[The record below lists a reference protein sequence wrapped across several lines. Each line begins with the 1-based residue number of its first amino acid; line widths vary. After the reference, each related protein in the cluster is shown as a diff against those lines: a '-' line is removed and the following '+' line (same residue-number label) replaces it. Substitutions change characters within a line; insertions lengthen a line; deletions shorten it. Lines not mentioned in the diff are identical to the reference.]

1 MKIAA
6 LDLPFAAGAQAG
18 IDRRS
23 YLQAQSLAGIDMALW
38 DPAACFAELERRSER
53 VAPRVLGVRAGE
65 ELLALARHWRRE
77 FGELMQRGGVVAAML
92 PPPSGFHVHTLQEI
106 VRYEP
111 MEPLSLLLPRPLRYT
126 DMAAMPGAPQAAG
139 EPFHSLFERSLALL
153 QPQARLQDFPGTAI
167 LHDSAGAPLACYISL
182 PPGGMLLLPR
192 LRPEAFADPVRGGT
206 FIDALRHCAL
216 RLGLA
221 GGGGI
226 AAWADDCLGPQEL
239 ELLARER
246 ELRSRAQDIQTQIG
260 TTLLAIDRLRAD
272 KRLVAGEGAGLE
284 LALAELLRR
293 KGAFVQQDWLEQ
305 SLLVAELRSGFLV
318 AAACG
323 PDDTADP
330 AFFDKLEQA
339 QARISDYY
347 GKSVQALL
355 VDGSQNRLPLHARTA
370 DSAVQAAAEARGVPC
385 LQGAHMY
392 GWLLMEAPDADDLL
406 EQARNDGATLRLR
419 LWRSATQAL
428 PPTAATFKGS

>member
-6 LDLPFAAGAQAG
+6 LDLPFAVGVHAG
-18 IDRRS
+18 IDHRS

-77 FGELMQRGGVVAAML
+77 FGALMQRGGVVAALL

-111 MEPLSLLLPRPLRYT
+111 LEPLSLLLPRPLRYT
-126 DMAAMPGAPQAAG
+126 GTAAMPGTPQAAG
-139 EPFHSLFERSLALL
+139 EPFRSLFERSLALL
-153 QPQARLQDFPGTAI
+153 QPQARLQDFPGTEI
-167 LHDSAGAPLACYISL
+167 LHDGAGAPLACYISL

-192 LRPEAFADPVRGGT
+192 LRPEVLTDPARGST

-216 RLGLA
+216 RLGHA
-221 GGGGI
+221 GGGDI
-226 AAWADDCLGPQEL
+226 SAWADDCLGPQEL

-246 ELRSRAQDIQTQIG
+246 ELRSRAQDIQAQLG
-260 TTLLAIDRLRAD
+260 TTRRAIDRLRAD

-284 LALAELLRR
+284 FALAELLRR
-293 KGAFVQQDWLEQ
+293 KGAFVQQDWLEP

-318 AAACG
+318 AAARG
-323 PDDTADP
+323 PDDAVD
-330 AFFDKLEQA
+330 AVYFDKLEQA
-339 QARISDYY
+339 RTRIADYY
-347 GKSVQALL
+347 GKSAQALI

-370 DSAVQAAAEARGVPC
+370 ASAIQAAAEARGILC

-392 GWLLMEAPDADDLL
+392 GWLLMEEPDADGLL
-406 EQARNDGATLRLR
+406 EQARNDGAALRQK
-419 LWRSATQAL
+419 LWRSAAGAL
-428 PPTAATFKGS
+428 PPAAA

>member
-6 LDLPFAAGAQAG
+6 LDLPFAAGVQAG
-18 IDRRS
+18 IDSRS
-23 YLQAQSLAGIDMALW
+23 YLQAQSLAGTDMALW

-77 FGELMQRGGVVAAML
+77 FGALIQRGGIVAAML
-92 PPPSGFHVHTLQEI
+92 PPPSRFHVHTLQEI
-106 VRYEP
+106 VRYDP
-111 MEPLSLLLPRPLRYT
+111 LEPLSLLLPRPLRYA
-126 DMAAMPGAPQAAG
+126 DMAAMPGTPQAAG
-139 EPFHSLFERSLALL
+139 EPFRSLFERSLALL

-192 LRPEAFADPVRGGT
+192 LRPEALADPVHSSA
-206 FIDALRHCAL
+206 FIHALCHCAL

-246 ELRSRAQDIQTQIG
+246 ELRSRAQDIQTQLG

-272 KRLVAGEGAGLE
+272 KRLAAGEGAGLE
-284 LALAELLRR
+284 SALAELLRR

-305 SLLVAELRSGFLV
+305 SLLVAELHSGFLV
-318 AAACG
+318 AAARG

-330 AFFDKLEQA
+330 VFFDKLEQA

-347 GKSVQALL
+347 GKSTQLL
-355 VDGSQNRLPLHARTA
+355 IVDGSQNRLPLHARA
-370 DSAVQAAAEARGVPC
+370 AAGAIQAAAEARGMLC

-392 GWLLMEAPDADDLL
+392 GWLLMEEPDADGLL
-406 EQARNDGATLRLR
+406 EQARNDGAALRQR
-419 LWRSATQAL
+419 LWHSAARAL
-428 PPTAATFKGS
+428 TPVVASFKES